1 MNGQQ
6 DNVRTQILGFACLL
20 FALWVLL
27 SGRLEVRFLVI
38 GFFSALVI
46 AILCFPLLIVKN
58 PRTEQEYF
66 ALGLHFFK
74 MIPYG
79 LWLIKEIFKSTL
91 DVTRE
96 IFKPTLDYEPRI
108 VYFSMPFENPI
119 ATVVLANSI
128 ILTPG
133 TITIDVMEGGIFE
146 VHALNQSSAEEMLS
160 GNMPR
165 KVAALFGE
173 TCRFTAMPERELVD
187 IPGEV

>member
-1 MNGQQ
+1 MAGRFIYNYHRVISIFLQRAAAKAASKATTKAAAKASNKVTTKAAAAKVARMNGQQ

-96 IFKPTLDYEPRI
+96 IF
-108 VYFSMPFENPI
+108 
-119 ATVVLANSI
+119 
-128 ILTPG
+128 
-133 TITIDVMEGGIFE
+133 
-146 VHALNQSSAEEMLS
+146 HA
-160 GNMPR
+160 
-165 KVAALFGE
+165 F
-173 TCRFTAMPERELVD
+173 
-187 IPGEV
+187 